1 MNFAAVVGASLRSG
15 SALPAC
21 RPDNGKPHRQPA
33 ECHLSSGGICPDKA
47 GQLKRRFGIPLDMHR
62 AGKTVEVYARR
73 RTLVFNWR
81 LLTRW
86 VKRWDGEIVCHAPN
100 NATIHAKY
108 KVANCRF

>member
-1 MNFAAVVGASLRSG
+1 MQRTIRNESVEQAARFQKI
-15 SALPAC
+15 
-21 RPDNGKPHRQPA
+21 D
-33 ECHLSSGGICPDKA
+33 EE
-47 GQLKRRFGIPLDMHR
+47 GQLPKRGQRRFGIPLDMHR